1 MAILSI
7 GQLIFKTYTNN
18 HFDNE
23 RWGLDLYQF
32 WSGSKFLLEGK
43 NPYYELF
50 MQRTLEYQ
58 HDTDYHQQGPHNQA
72 MDRSRKVHLV
82 PASAPVFLLLA
93 PLSFLPWVSATLAWL
108 LVNMA
113 LGVFFVWIILK
124 CIGKKVSSLDGLL
137 LLSLFFCLIS
147 TRQVFELGQTS
158 LIVAVFM
165 WLSFMVLSR
174 SQILSGIL
182 LGIAFSKFTLA
193 LPMVFYFA
201 YKKKIWALLFCCI
214 TQMVGLLILC
224 VATQTNPA
232 ITVKDY
238 LAGSRLVLNQTKS
251 FAVHLSALP
260 WGSISSILG
269 WIITAATIAFPCWFR
284 FRSFSVPSDAY
295 SEKFIA
301 LILLSIF
308 SFWSLLVLYHG
319 WQDMVI
325 TLPFIAL
332 VLFGLNVHDSSGERR
347 VSIIGGEQGALRETA
362 RVLKVGSIFG
372 IVEFKKIEGPPG
384 PPIHIRLSQE
394 EVESMIKPFGFTLT
408 RSVDTGPFTF
418 LMLTANTR
426 AGSR

>member
-1 MAILSI
+1 MNLHYKRLFKIVIICILASMAILSI
-7 GQLIFKTYTNN
+7 GQLIFKSYTNN

-23 RWGLDLYQF
+23 RWGQDLHQF
-32 WSGSKFLLEGK
+32 WYGGHLLMQGK
-43 NPYYELF
+43 NPYIVLYNQKPLG
-50 MQRTLEYQ
+50 YSPNSG
-58 HDTDYHQQGPHNQA
+58 YHPQA
-72 MDRSRKVHLV
+72 AQNPAKERWKVRII
-82 PASAPVFLLLA
+82 PASAPIFLLMA
-93 PLSFLPWVSATLAWL
+93 PLSLLPWACATIVWL

-113 LGVFFVWIILK
+113 LGVFFVWIILR
-124 CIGKKVSSLDGLL
+124 CIGKNLFSLDGLL
-137 LLSLFFCLIS
+137 LTSLFFSLIC

-165 WLSFMVLSR
+165 WLSFMVLSK

-214 TQMVGLLILC
+214 TQVVGLLILC

-232 ITVKDY
+232 ITVKAY

-284 FRSFSVPSDAY
+284 FRSSSVRSDAY

-301 LILLSIF
+301 LILISIF

-319 WQDMVI
+319 RQDMVI
-325 TLPFIAL
+325 ILPFIAL
-332 VLFGLNVHDSSGERR
+332 VLFGLNAHDSSGERR
-347 VSIIGGEQGALRETA
+347 VSIIGGERLLIYAMCALVFSVWIFPVYLLIGFDFYRSLYGACTIAAFAISLR
-362 RVLKVGSIFG
+362 LLFSI
-372 IVEFKKIEGPPG
+372 
-384 PPIHIRLSQE
+384 Q
-394 EVESMIKPFGFTLT
+394 KP
-408 RSVDTGPFTF
+408 S
-418 LMLTANTR
+418 
-426 AGSR
+426 S

>member
-1 MAILSI
+1 MNLHNKKFFKIFIICMLTSMAILSI
-7 GQLIFKTYTNN
+7 GQLIFKSYTNN

-50 MQRTLEYQ
+50 MQRTSEYQ
-58 HDTDYHQQGPHNQA
+58 HDADYHQQGPHNQA
-72 MDRSRKVHLV
+72 MDRSRKVQLV

-113 LGVFFVWIILK
+113 LGVFFVGIILK

-137 LLSLFFCLIS
+137 LLSLFFSLIS
-147 TRQVFELGQTS
+147 TRQVIELGQTS

-214 TQMVGLLILC
+214 TQVVGLLILC

-232 ITVKDY
+232 IIVKAY
-238 LAGSRLVLNQTKS
+238 LAGSRLVLNQTQS
-251 FAVHLSALP
+251 FAVHLSSLQ
-260 WGSISSILG
+260 WGSVSSVLM
-269 WIITAATIAFPCWFR
+269 WIITIATLVASLWSR
-284 FRSFSVPSDAY
+284 ARHNSVRS
-295 SEKFIA
+295 EELTA
-301 LILLSIF
+301 LTLISIY

-319 WQDMVI
+319 RQDMVI

-332 VLFGLNVHDSSGERR
+332 VLFGLNAHDSSGEHR
-347 VSIIGGEQGALRETA
+347 VSIIGGERLLIYAMCALIFSVWIFPVYLLTGFDFYRSLYGVCTIA
-362 RVLKVGSIFG
+362 AFAISLRLLVSIH
-372 IVEFKKIEGPPG
+372 KQP
-384 PPIHIRLSQE
+384 S
-394 EVESMIKPFGFTLT
+394 
-408 RSVDTGPFTF
+408 
-418 LMLTANTR
+418 
-426 AGSR
+426 